1 MDDQRS
7 ASEESPRVRGLL
19 YLWRGYS
26 SSVAPERV
34 LLTRPVLQA
43 ALGISHGILLAEG
56 GLVFSFG
63 ELPWKQDLKTPPTD
77 PLLESALSGRGV
89 VSVAAGSFHC
99 GAVTQDGTLY
109 MWGENS
115 SGQCGLLESGLVSD
129 PRPVNLVDSDTL
141 PPQVTRVLE
150 VACGEHHTLALSA
163 QHEVWAWGSGCQL
176 GLVTSVFPVRRP
188 QKVEHLAGRHVLQ
201 VACGGFHS
209 LALVKH
215 VSPQD
220 STWQADTGK
229 CGECNQQLLSMFDK
243 EDHVII
249 NNSHYCPLGVEL
261 VNTRPGPWS
270 GQASRCPL
278 SQAVSPSLYPGLYPE
293 QDPHPIMGP
302 EDLYTGDTDG
312 PPRGF
317 ASKGGSDTEATSNV
331 LPNGRGPATLTSKDS
346 LPAQQQALRRTKS
359 SPYPGEDELKD
370 YLKRRSRHTRSLMEH
385 PYNTQA
391 GDLLA
396 SVDRGSGDPIMLIN
410 QVSGPC
416 LDCSLSE
423 PDLSVDT
430 QVQLG
435 EDSVSSLASS
445 LSVSLPES
453 FTDTL
458 GVDCSFATME
468 GAACAAPYQVN
479 SAEDT
484 GSTSSLCES
493 SKSEGCVPGPRAN
506 HTGSVTA
513 SREGKE
519 EACRFESK
527 HMKASSSLTGFLL
540 DEVMMAGRRHSLP
553 PLPSHASSALP
564 SRRTTDIRPPT
575 MTRKKE
581 EVAESLPSLN
591 TEVWTWGRG
600 QEGQLGHGDQLPR
613 LQPLCIKTLNG
624 EEVVKVAAGT
634 HHSLAVTAQCQ
645 VFSWGSN
652 RSGQLGHMNS
662 PSTLPQQVKMSE
674 GLRVWDVAAGQ
685 DHSVFLADGDC
696 CQPILCYS
704 GQQVI
709 ETKPNVHIPGT
720 ELTKRSPSRTD
731 SYTLRPVLLPFCMD
745 MGYISSVCGGGGSCL
760 ALADHNVMGFISG
773 LHELAAADRKF
784 YCRLRDIQKRVVSPL
799 QARESLSTVLGKT
812 SSLLFQSLADLC
824 SNYVLESLSTVLG
837 KTSSLLFQ
845 SLADLCS
852 NYVLESLSTVLGKTS
867 SLLFQ
872 SLADLCSNY
881 VLESLST
888 VLGKRSSLLFQSL
901 ADLCSNYVLESLST
915 VLGKTSSLLFQSL
928 ADLCSNYVL
937 ESLSTVLGKT
947 SSLLFQSLADLCSN
961 YVLESLSIVLGK
973 RSSLLFQS
981 LADLCSNYVLESLST
996 VLGKTSSLLFQSL
1009 ADSHNRLCHL
1019 MGQHSV
1025 SMTAFLHGGRDVKS
1039 LVILK
1044 QASTFL
1050 DTYKEYCSSVG
1061 NFLVMGGFQAL
1072 MKPSLECF
1080 GKKLEV
1086 LRHLS
1091 ECSADKVSL
1100 GDLLVLLF
1108 YMPLQH
1114 LHVYN
1119 RLLLKLATC
1128 FDVSTVEYQKLQ
1140 EGCSR
1145 YEALSV
1151 SLGRRQKE
1159 AESTNQFWKTNS
1171 GKTIDVLRRP
1181 QRRLVCESSD
1191 KSLTLQ
1197 NAGRFSVN
1205 WFVLFNDLLVHAQF
1219 SSHHVY
1225 PLVTLWVEPITEEAS
1240 SNLYGIKVTTPEESF
1255 TLLASSPQ
1263 EKARWLRAMNQAVEA
1278 VLMGEDSGAGVPADS
1293 RTASYVFSK
1302 DLLLKDASYSGRW
1315 LSGKPHGKGT
1325 MKWPDGRT
1333 YTGTFKHGLKDGYG
1347 DYFMPNKT
1355 LNKCDRYQG
1364 HWKEGKMQGFGK
1376 YKYATGEVYEGSFH
1390 ENMRQGHGMLSSGKL
1405 IGPSSSVFIGQW
1417 LQDKKTGYGVF
1428 DNMTRGEKYM
1438 GLWLEDQRHGNGVLV
1453 TQTGLYYEGAFSNNK
1468 MMGTGFLMSED
1479 DTTFQGEFSDDW
1491 TPNGKG
1497 TLSMPH
1503 GDVIE
1508 GLFTGEWT
1516 SGLNITGTYRKPDLY
1531 DADRK
1536 ERTQVLEPG
1545 RLSVPPE
1552 MKWRAVFSECWS
1564 RLGCE
1569 APGLP
1574 CERRK
1579 AWENIAVTLTSGR
1592 RDSPKVLS
1600 RSQTRMLEKLEL
1612 IPQHCGPVTARSY
1625 DLVRR
1630 YLAKACETPLH
1641 PLGWLVETLVTA
1653 YRMTYVGVGS
1663 TRRLR
1668 QQAVDEIKSFINRI
1682 FQLVRFLFP
1691 DMPEEG
1697 GFIIADPTA
1706 SPQTNQ
1712 DGWVVCSSTLLL
1724 PVLLPR
1730 LYPPLFSL
1738 YSLDKEREDSLYW
1751 NCVLRLNKQPDLT
1764 LLENLGVQQNFW
1776 PLSISVLGKKQ
1787 QVLPSTKDA
1796 CWASAVETLQ
1806 LISTKFTPSDK
1817 LQVIRQ
1823 TFEELTQEVQALFH
1837 KNIMWSM
1844 DDLFPLFLY
1853 VVLRARIK
1861 KLGSEVSLIDDLM
1874 DPSLQ
1879 HGELGLMFT
1888 TLKACYFQIQQESP

>member
-270 GQASRCPL
+270 GQASR
-278 SQAVSPSLYPGLYPE
+278 
-293 QDPHPIMGP
+293 
-302 EDLYTGDTDG
+302 
-312 PPRGF
+312 
-317 ASKGGSDTEATSNV
+317 SDTEATSNV

-396 SVDRGSGDPIMLIN
+396 SVDRGSGDPII
-410 QVSGPC
+410 
-416 LDCSLSE
+416 
-423 PDLSVDT
+423 
-430 QVQLG
+430 
-435 EDSVSSLASS
+435 
-445 LSVSLPES
+445 

-553 PLPSHASSALP
+553 PLPSHVSEPYFFLPASSALP

-645 VFSWGSN
+645 VITQHS
-652 RSGQLGHMNS
+652 QAV
-662 PSTLPQQVKMSE
+662 TMSE

-704 GQQVI
+704 GQQVS
-709 ETKPNVHIPGT
+709 TFSLAPLGQYSSPGSS
-720 ELTKRSPSRTD
+720 RS
-731 SYTLRPVLLPFCMD
+731 

-784 YCRLRDIQKRVVSPL
+784 YCRLRDIQKR
-799 QARESLSTVLGKT
+799 
-812 SSLLFQSLADLC
+812 
-824 SNYVLESLSTVLG
+824 
-837 KTSSLLFQ
+837 
-845 SLADLCS
+845 
-852 NYVLESLSTVLGKTS
+852 
-867 SLLFQ
+867 
-872 SLADLCSNY
+872 
-881 VLESLST
+881 
-888 VLGKRSSLLFQSL
+888 
-901 ADLCSNYVLESLST
+901 
-915 VLGKTSSLLFQSL
+915 
-928 ADLCSNYVL
+928 
-937 ESLSTVLGKT
+937 
-947 SSLLFQSLADLCSN
+947 
-961 YVLESLSIVLGK
+961 
-973 RSSLLFQS
+973 S

-1061 NFLVMGGFQAL
+1061 NFLVMGVLLFNL
-1072 MKPSLECF
+1072 
-1080 GKKLEV
+1080 LEV

-1536 ERTQVLEPG
+1536 ERTQVL
-1545 RLSVPPE
+1545 
-1552 MKWRAVFSECWS
+1552 
-1564 RLGCE
+1564 
-1569 APGLP
+1569 
-1574 CERRK
+1574 
-1579 AWENIAVTLTSGR
+1579 
-1592 RDSPKVLS
+1592 PKVLS

-1697 GFIIADPTA
+1697 GFIIADPT
-1706 SPQTNQ
+1706 SCVSSS
-1712 DGWVVCSSTLLL
+1712 WVVCSSTLLL

>member
-1 MDDQRS
+1 FDS

-270 GQASRCPL
+270 
-278 SQAVSPSLYPGLYPE
+278 
-293 QDPHPIMGP
+293 
-302 EDLYTGDTDG
+302 
-312 PPRGF
+312 
-317 ASKGGSDTEATSNV
+317 
-331 LPNGRGPATLTSKDS
+331 
-346 LPAQQQALRRTKS
+346 
-359 SPYPGEDELKD
+359 
-370 YLKRRSRHTRSLMEH
+370 RHTRSLMEH

-553 PLPSHASSALP
+553 PLPSHVSEPYFFLPASSALP

-645 VFSWGSN
+645 VITQHS
-652 RSGQLGHMNS
+652 QAV
-662 PSTLPQQVKMSE
+662 TAQCQMSE

-704 GQQVI
+704 GQQVS
-709 ETKPNVHIPGT
+709 TFSLAPLGQYSSPGSS
-720 ELTKRSPSRTD
+720 RS
-731 SYTLRPVLLPFCMD
+731 

-784 YCRLRDIQKRVVSPL
+784 YCRLRDIQKR
-799 QARESLSTVLGKT
+799 
-812 SSLLFQSLADLC
+812 
-824 SNYVLESLSTVLG
+824 
-837 KTSSLLFQ
+837 
-845 SLADLCS
+845 
-852 NYVLESLSTVLGKTS
+852 
-867 SLLFQ
+867 
-872 SLADLCSNY
+872 
-881 VLESLST
+881 
-888 VLGKRSSLLFQSL
+888 
-901 ADLCSNYVLESLST
+901 
-915 VLGKTSSLLFQSL
+915 
-928 ADLCSNYVL
+928 
-937 ESLSTVLGKT
+937 
-947 SSLLFQSLADLCSN
+947 
-961 YVLESLSIVLGK
+961 
-973 RSSLLFQS
+973 S

-1061 NFLVMGGFQAL
+1061 NFLVMGVLLFNL
-1072 MKPSLECF
+1072 
-1080 GKKLEV
+1080 LEV

-1240 SNLYGIKVTTPEESF
+1240 SNLHFECTHGAPLY
-1255 TLLASSPQ
+1255 LQ
-1263 EKARWLRAMNQAVEA
+1263 ARWLRAMNQAVEA

-1536 ERTQVLEPG
+1536 ERTQPG

-1697 GFIIADPTA
+1697 GFIIADPT
-1706 SPQTNQ
+1706 SCVSSS
-1712 DGWVVCSSTLLL
+1712 WVVCSSTLLL

-1787 QVLPSTKDA
+1787 QVSS
-1796 CWASAVETLQ
+1796 CSC
-1806 LISTKFTPSDK
+1806 TKFTPSDK

>member
-662 PSTLPQQVKMSE
+662 PSTLPQQVK
-674 GLRVWDVAAGQ
+674 VQ
-685 DHSVFLADGDC
+685 QPPVFL
-696 CQPILCYS
+696 L
-704 GQQVI
+704 QVI

-812 SSLLFQSLADLC
+812 SSLLFQSL
-824 SNYVLESLSTVLG
+824 S
-837 KTSSLLFQ
+837 
-845 SLADLCS
+845 
-852 NYVLESLSTVLGKTS
+852 
-867 SLLFQ
+867 
-872 SLADLCSNY
+872 
-881 VLESLST
+881 
-888 VLGKRSSLLFQSL
+888 
-901 ADLCSNYVLESLST
+901 
-915 VLGKTSSLLFQSL
+915 
-928 ADLCSNYVL
+928 
-937 ESLSTVLGKT
+937 
-947 SSLLFQSLADLCSN
+947 
-961 YVLESLSIVLGK
+961 
-973 RSSLLFQS
+973 
-981 LADLCSNYVLESLST
+981 
-996 VLGKTSSLLFQSL
+996 
-1009 ADSHNRLCHL
+1009 DSHNRLCHL

-1151 SLGRRQKE
+1151 SLGRRRKE

-1468 MMGTGFLMSED
+1468 MMVLAIKVDNPEGELLLYLPHPPQEKARLDESHEPGSGGGFVMGEDSWRRFPLTLCDQYQGQLEEGKMQGFGKYKYVTGRCYDVHVADQYVTGKVYDFMVSDQTLTLSPTPDPFSPTPDLQPLDLTISRLHPDPEPLTPDPSAPTPDPSGPYTLTSAYTLIPHAPRTLDPLQRLTLTSGHVVAFNVED
-1479 DTTFQGEFSDDW
+1479 DTYTSRESFWIDW

-1497 TLSMPH
+1497 TLSMPN

-1691 DMPEEG
+1691 TCQEG
-1697 GFIIADPTA
+1697 GVPHPSLTPPA
-1706 SPQTNQ
+1706 SPQTKQ
-1712 DGWVVCSSTLLL
+1712 DD
-1724 PVLLPR
+1724 
-1730 LYPPLFSL
+1730 LYPPLFSCT
-1738 YSLDKEREDSLYW
+1738 SLDKEGEDST
-1751 NCVLRLNKQPDLT
+1751 VLELVSCRLNKQPDLT
-1764 LLENLGVQQNFW
+1764 LLENLGGTLAVV
-1776 PLSISVLGKKQ
+1776 ISVLGKKQ

-1879 HGELGLMFT
+1879 HGELD
-1888 TLKACYFQIQQESP
+1888 

>member
-278 SQAVSPSLYPGLYPE
+278 SQAVSPSLYP
-293 QDPHPIMGP
+293 
-302 EDLYTGDTDG
+302 
-312 PPRGF
+312 
-317 ASKGGSDTEATSNV
+317 
-331 LPNGRGPATLTSKDS
+331 
-346 LPAQQQALRRTKS
+346 
-359 SPYPGEDELKD
+359 DELKD

-553 PLPSHASSALP
+553 PLPSHVSEPYFFLPASSALP

-645 VFSWGSN
+645 VITQHS
-652 RSGQLGHMNS
+652 QA
-662 PSTLPQQVKMSE
+662 MSE

-704 GQQVI
+704 GQQVS
-709 ETKPNVHIPGT
+709 TFSLAPLGQYSSPGSS
-720 ELTKRSPSRTD
+720 RS
-731 SYTLRPVLLPFCMD
+731 

-784 YCRLRDIQKRVVSPL
+784 YCRLRDIQKRV
-799 QARESLSTVLGKT
+799 
-812 SSLLFQSLADLC
+812 
-824 SNYVLESLSTVLG
+824 
-837 KTSSLLFQ
+837 
-845 SLADLCS
+845 
-852 NYVLESLSTVLGKTS
+852 
-867 SLLFQ
+867 
-872 SLADLCSNY
+872 
-881 VLESLST
+881 
-888 VLGKRSSLLFQSL
+888 
-901 ADLCSNYVLESLST
+901 
-915 VLGKTSSLLFQSL
+915 
-928 ADLCSNYVL
+928 
-937 ESLSTVLGKT
+937 
-947 SSLLFQSLADLCSN
+947 
-961 YVLESLSIVLGK
+961 
-973 RSSLLFQS
+973 
-981 LADLCSNYVLESLST
+981 SLST

-1050 DTYKEYCSSVG
+1050 DTYKE
-1061 NFLVMGGFQAL
+1061 
-1072 MKPSLECF
+1072 ECF

-1536 ERTQVLEPG
+1536 ERTQPG

-1697 GFIIADPTA
+1697 GFIIADPT
-1706 SPQTNQ
+1706 SCVSSS
-1712 DGWVVCSSTLLL
+1712 WVVCSSTLLL

-1764 LLENLGVQQNFW
+1764 LLENLG
-1776 PLSISVLGKKQ
+1776 
-1787 QVLPSTKDA
+1787 VLPSTKDA

>member
-799 QARESLSTVLGKT
+799 QAR
-812 SSLLFQSLADLC
+812 
-824 SNYVLESLSTVLG
+824 
-837 KTSSLLFQ
+837 
-845 SLADLCS
+845 
-852 NYVLESLSTVLGKTS
+852 
-867 SLLFQ
+867 
-872 SLADLCSNY
+872 
-881 VLESLST
+881 
-888 VLGKRSSLLFQSL
+888 
-901 ADLCSNYVLESLST
+901 
-915 VLGKTSSLLFQSL
+915 
-928 ADLCSNYVL
+928 
-937 ESLSTVLGKT
+937 
-947 SSLLFQSLADLCSN
+947 
-961 YVLESLSIVLGK
+961 
-973 RSSLLFQS
+973 
-981 LADLCSNYVLESLST
+981 ESLST

>member
-270 GQASRCPL
+270 GQASR
-278 SQAVSPSLYPGLYPE
+278 
-293 QDPHPIMGP
+293 
-302 EDLYTGDTDG
+302 
-312 PPRGF
+312 
-317 ASKGGSDTEATSNV
+317 SDTEATSNV

-396 SVDRGSGDPIMLIN
+396 SVDRGSGDPII
-410 QVSGPC
+410 
-416 LDCSLSE
+416 
-423 PDLSVDT
+423 
-430 QVQLG
+430 
-435 EDSVSSLASS
+435 
-445 LSVSLPES
+445 

-553 PLPSHASSALP
+553 PLPSHVSEPYFFLPASSALP

-645 VFSWGSN
+645 VITQHS
-652 RSGQLGHMNS
+652 QAV
-662 PSTLPQQVKMSE
+662 TMSE

-704 GQQVI
+704 GQQVS
-709 ETKPNVHIPGT
+709 TFSLAPLGQYSSPGSS
-720 ELTKRSPSRTD
+720 RS
-731 SYTLRPVLLPFCMD
+731 

-784 YCRLRDIQKRVVSPL
+784 YCRLRDIQKR
-799 QARESLSTVLGKT
+799 
-812 SSLLFQSLADLC
+812 
-824 SNYVLESLSTVLG
+824 
-837 KTSSLLFQ
+837 
-845 SLADLCS
+845 
-852 NYVLESLSTVLGKTS
+852 
-867 SLLFQ
+867 
-872 SLADLCSNY
+872 
-881 VLESLST
+881 
-888 VLGKRSSLLFQSL
+888 
-901 ADLCSNYVLESLST
+901 
-915 VLGKTSSLLFQSL
+915 
-928 ADLCSNYVL
+928 
-937 ESLSTVLGKT
+937 
-947 SSLLFQSLADLCSN
+947 
-961 YVLESLSIVLGK
+961 
-973 RSSLLFQS
+973 S

-1061 NFLVMGGFQAL
+1061 NFLVMGVLLFNL
-1072 MKPSLECF
+1072 
-1080 GKKLEV
+1080 LEV

-1697 GFIIADPTA
+1697 GFIIADPT
-1706 SPQTNQ
+1706 SCVSSS
-1712 DGWVVCSSTLLL
+1712 WVVCSSTLLL

>member
-270 GQASRCPL
+270 GQASR
-278 SQAVSPSLYPGLYPE
+278 
-293 QDPHPIMGP
+293 
-302 EDLYTGDTDG
+302 
-312 PPRGF
+312 
-317 ASKGGSDTEATSNV
+317 SDTEATSNV

-396 SVDRGSGDPIMLIN
+396 SVDRGSGDPII
-410 QVSGPC
+410 
-416 LDCSLSE
+416 
-423 PDLSVDT
+423 
-430 QVQLG
+430 
-435 EDSVSSLASS
+435 
-445 LSVSLPES
+445 

-553 PLPSHASSALP
+553 PLPSHVSEPYFFLPASSALP

-645 VFSWGSN
+645 VITQHS
-652 RSGQLGHMNS
+652 QAV
-662 PSTLPQQVKMSE
+662 TMSE

-704 GQQVI
+704 GQQVS
-709 ETKPNVHIPGT
+709 TFSLAPLGQYSSPGSS
-720 ELTKRSPSRTD
+720 RS
-731 SYTLRPVLLPFCMD
+731 

-784 YCRLRDIQKRVVSPL
+784 YCRLRDIQKR
-799 QARESLSTVLGKT
+799 
-812 SSLLFQSLADLC
+812 
-824 SNYVLESLSTVLG
+824 
-837 KTSSLLFQ
+837 
-845 SLADLCS
+845 
-852 NYVLESLSTVLGKTS
+852 
-867 SLLFQ
+867 
-872 SLADLCSNY
+872 
-881 VLESLST
+881 
-888 VLGKRSSLLFQSL
+888 
-901 ADLCSNYVLESLST
+901 
-915 VLGKTSSLLFQSL
+915 
-928 ADLCSNYVL
+928 
-937 ESLSTVLGKT
+937 
-947 SSLLFQSLADLCSN
+947 
-961 YVLESLSIVLGK
+961 
-973 RSSLLFQS
+973 S

-1061 NFLVMGGFQAL
+1061 NFLVMGVLLFNL
-1072 MKPSLECF
+1072 
-1080 GKKLEV
+1080 LEV

-1536 ERTQVLEPG
+1536 ERTQPG

-1682 FQLVRFLFP
+1682 FQLVRY
-1691 DMPEEG
+1691 
-1697 GFIIADPTA
+1697 
-1706 SPQTNQ
+1706 SP
-1712 DGWVVCSSTLLL
+1712 
-1724 PVLLPR
+1724 LPR
-1730 LYPPLFSL
+1730 PL
-1738 YSLDKEREDSLYW
+1738 
-1751 NCVLRLNKQPDLT
+1751 P
-1764 LLENLGVQQNFW
+1764 
-1776 PLSISVLGKKQ
+1776 I
-1787 QVLPSTKDA
+1787 TKDA

>member
-812 SSLLFQSLADLC
+812 
-824 SNYVLESLSTVLG
+824 
-837 KTSSLLFQ
+837 
-845 SLADLCS
+845 
-852 NYVLESLSTVLGKTS
+852 
-867 SLLFQ
+867 
-872 SLADLCSNY
+872 
-881 VLESLST
+881 
-888 VLGKRSSLLFQSL
+888 
-901 ADLCSNYVLESLST
+901 
-915 VLGKTSSLLFQSL
+915 
-928 ADLCSNYVL
+928 
-937 ESLSTVLGKT
+937 
-947 SSLLFQSLADLCSN
+947 
-961 YVLESLSIVLGK
+961 
-973 RSSLLFQS
+973 SSLLFQS

>member
-278 SQAVSPSLYPGLYPE
+278 SQAVSPSLYPGLYP
-293 QDPHPIMGP
+293 D
-302 EDLYTGDTDG
+302 
-312 PPRGF
+312 
-317 ASKGGSDTEATSNV
+317 NV

-370 YLKRRSRHTRSLMEH
+370 YLKR
-385 PYNTQA
+385 
-391 GDLLA
+391 
-396 SVDRGSGDPIMLIN
+396 
-410 QVSGPC
+410 
-416 LDCSLSE
+416 SLSE

-553 PLPSHASSALP
+553 PLPSHVSEPYFFLPASSALP

-645 VFSWGSN
+645 VITQHS
-652 RSGQLGHMNS
+652 QAV
-662 PSTLPQQVKMSE
+662 TMSE

-704 GQQVI
+704 GQQVS
-709 ETKPNVHIPGT
+709 TFSLAPLGQYSSPGSS
-720 ELTKRSPSRTD
+720 RS
-731 SYTLRPVLLPFCMD
+731 

-784 YCRLRDIQKRVVSPL
+784 YCRLRDIQKR
-799 QARESLSTVLGKT
+799 
-812 SSLLFQSLADLC
+812 
-824 SNYVLESLSTVLG
+824 
-837 KTSSLLFQ
+837 
-845 SLADLCS
+845 
-852 NYVLESLSTVLGKTS
+852 
-867 SLLFQ
+867 
-872 SLADLCSNY
+872 
-881 VLESLST
+881 
-888 VLGKRSSLLFQSL
+888 
-901 ADLCSNYVLESLST
+901 
-915 VLGKTSSLLFQSL
+915 
-928 ADLCSNYVL
+928 
-937 ESLSTVLGKT
+937 
-947 SSLLFQSLADLCSN
+947 
-961 YVLESLSIVLGK
+961 
-973 RSSLLFQS
+973 S

-1050 DTYKEYCSSVG
+1050 DTYKE
-1061 NFLVMGGFQAL
+1061 
-1072 MKPSLECF
+1072 ECF

-1536 ERTQVLEPG
+1536 ERTQPG

-1697 GFIIADPTA
+1697 GFIIADPT
-1706 SPQTNQ
+1706 SCVSSS
-1712 DGWVVCSSTLLL
+1712 WVVCSSTLLL